1 MPQNQYEKYLGVRR
15 KSDAL
20 RRPRTVEPLDSRR
33 ATINGRELLNFSSN
47 DYLGLAGH
55 PELISRACAY
65 AKKWGA
71 GSRASRLI
79 CGNITPIEMIEGKI
93 AAGKQSESA
102 LIFASGFQA
111 NASVLPALL
120 DSRVLGEAP
129 LVFSDRLN
137 HASIHHGCKTAGA
150 RQIRYN
156 HLDLDHLE
164 KLLKKHSAQSAPSF
178 ILAESVFSMDG
189 DMSDIAGL
197 IDLKERF
204 NAFLFIDEAHS
215 TGVFGKN
222 GFGFSADFPGKID
235 LAMGTFSKALG
246 GFGAYVAC
254 SETLKDYLVNRADG
268 FIYSTAL
275 PPPVLGAMDAA
286 LDLLPSM
293 EGERRKLLK
302 NSQKTRDAFCEAGLD
317 VCRSSTQIIP
327 VVLGSEKAALYA
339 SSALEEQGVLA
350 TAIRPPTVPK
360 GSSRIRFSLSA
371 AHTEADVDF
380 LIDCVLRTVPPL
392 VEKS

>member
-1 MPQNQYEKYLGVRR
+1 MHKNQYEKYLDVRR
-15 KSDAL
+15 KSDAF

-33 ATINGRELLNFSSN
+33 ATISGRELLNFSSN

-65 AKKWGA
+65 AKKWGS

-93 AAGKQSESA
+93 ASGKQSESA
-102 LIFASGFQA
+102 LIFASGFQT

-120 DSRVLGEAP
+120 DSRVLGRPP

-137 HASIHHGCKTAGA
+137 HASIHHGCKNAGA

-164 KLLKKHSAQSAPSF
+164 SLLKKHSAQSAPSF

-222 GFGFSADFPGKID
+222 GFGFSADFPGQID
-235 LAMGTFSKALG
+235 LDMGTFSKALG

-268 FIYSTAL
+268 FIYSTAP

-286 LDLLPSM
+286 LDLLPTM
-293 EGERRKLLK
+293 EEERRKLLK
-302 NSQKTRDAFCEAGLD
+302 NSQKTRDAFREAGLD

-327 VVLGSEKAALYA
+327 VVIGSEKAALSA

-371 AHTEADVDF
+371 AHTGADVDF

-392 VEKS
+392 VERS